1 MSIHDYLD
9 RVQRVTRAF
18 PTCSTEQALCYA
30 VESVVAS
37 VLPVQ
42 RLTFAE
48 AVDLVEDIALDEDI
62 DVPHVERLRANASS
76 EGVASHTKHAIGLKA
91 QTDRLTVCHEMAHI
105 LAGFGHD
112 DLWRDAYVALVR
124 RYVSVQHASLLHTL
138 YLRSGL
144 PVSDWRA

>member
-1 MSIHDYLD
+1 MSIHAYLE
-9 RVQRVTRAF
+9 RVRDIAPAYRK
-18 PTCSTEQALCYA
+18 CSTEQATCYA
-30 VESVVAS
+30 VEYVVGM

-42 RLTFAE
+42 RLTFDE
-48 AVDLVEDIALDEDI
+48 AVDLIEGIALDEDI
-62 DVPHVERLRANASS
+62 DVPHVERLRANATCD
-76 EGVASHTKHAIGLKA
+76 GVASHAKHAIGLKA

-144 PVSDWRA
+144 PVSRWRA